1 MTQHKLF
8 SFKGGD
14 IKTMLVGN
22 KNETKK
28 ANESLLL
35 DCFLGTKLGQKWY
48 TKNKFTN
55 KKDSEEPDFLFESE
69 KSIHGLELVKFVR
82 SGGDWQQINRI
93 MQHITEQVHAY
104 FLKHGH
110 NIGIVIDAVNK
121 EFLRTISLTYRYHG
135 ITKLEETPTAIKNK
149 IIKAIEANLS
159 SNKTFFR
166 ANVDLGTHWLRISV
180 SINSGIETTP
190 TFNCE
195 RVYFDLKPS
204 DIQKLIDK
212 KSELVPNYL
221 KNCNKVSLLVVV
233 DNEDVCFGPVT
244 VTTKVRLHKYKSKF
258 KNVFLLCVESGSCH
272 SYKL

>member
-1 MTQHKLF
+1 MTKVKIL
-8 SFKGGD
+8 SFKGGK
-14 IKTMLVGN
+14 IKETHIGN

-35 DCFLGTKLGQKWY
+35 DCFLGTKLGQNWY

-55 KKDSEEPDFLFESE
+55 KKDSEEPDFLFESD
-69 KSIHGLELVKFVR
+69 KRVHGLELVKFVR
-82 SGGDWQQINRI
+82 SGGDWQQINRT

-104 FLKHGH
+104 FLKHAY
-110 NIGIVIDAVNK
+110 NMGIVIDAVNK
-121 EFLRTISLTYRYHG
+121 EFLRTLSLTYRYHG
-135 ITKLEETPTAIKNK
+135 IQKLEESPTVIKNK
-149 IIKAIEANLS
+149 IIKAIEANLG

-166 ANVDLGTHWLRISV
+166 TSVDLGTHWLRISI

-195 RVYFDLKPS
+195 RMYFDLDPS
-204 DIQKLIDK
+204 DIQHLIDK

-221 KNCNKVSLLVVV
+221 KNCDGVSLLVVV

-244 VTTKVRLHKYKSKF
+244 VTTKVRLHRYKSKF
-258 KNVFLLCVESGSCH
+258 KNVFLLCVESGSCR